1 MKNLIIAALASIVL
15 FSSCEKAPIETSA
28 NEILYYSSY
37 ESETDLEGYEGYAG
51 IIAEE
56 APAGAGESSLLIDG
70 GCIVP
75 HLSFQ
80 IGPYLEGKNI
90 SLSFIAKTD
99 NGGSITLSSNENPS
113 DSENIL
119 IQNTEWEDYLKKE
132 IHNLE
137 AGSQLKI
144 SFISGGIAASKTW
157 VDQLTLFVETEE

>member
-1 MKNLIIAALASIVL
+1 MKNLIIAALAPIVL
-15 FSSCEKAPIETSA
+15 FSSCEKSPIEAFA

-90 SLSFIAKTD
+90 SLSFIGKTD
-99 NGGSITLSSNENPS
+99 GSGTINLTSNVNTS
-113 DSENIL
+113 ASENI
-119 IQNTEWEDYLKKE
+119 IIENTDWEDYLEKG
-132 IHNLE
+132 IYNLE
-137 AGSQLKI
+137 AGAQLKV
-144 SFISGGIAASKTW
+144 SFLSGGIAASKTW
-157 VDQLTLFVETEE
+157 VDQLTLFVEAEE